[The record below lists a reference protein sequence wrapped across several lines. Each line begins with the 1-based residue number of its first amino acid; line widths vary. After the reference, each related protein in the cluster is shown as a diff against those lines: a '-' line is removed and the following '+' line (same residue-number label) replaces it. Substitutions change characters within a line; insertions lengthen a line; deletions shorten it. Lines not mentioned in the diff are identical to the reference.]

1 MNTKKTLLAAAVG
14 LAAII
19 ASPSY
24 AVITAD
30 APLGTIN
37 SDGAGGLISFQIV
50 DPDPVPIGYD
60 GAITAELRHRFNFSS
75 DPNSTQSFT
84 DTFDFTTTRDGTG
97 SLAFST
103 NAVNLLQSLTF
114 SGVVGDVTFSTGSG
128 SFDVAI
134 LGNGHLGDLEGA
146 PILANMGNVLT
157 ISGLAHGNAFYNGS
171 VTFAPS
177 SAVPE
182 PATWSLMIIGFG
194 AMGASLRRSNKAKWA
209 PKLIAA

>member
-1 MNTKKTLLAAAVG
+1 MAVAGGLLLAA
-14 LAAII
+14 
-19 ASPSY
+19 SPAY
-24 AVITAD
+24 AVINAD
-30 APLGTIN
+30 APLGTTTT
-37 SDGAGGLISFQIV
+37 DGAGGVISFQIV

-60 GAITAELRHRFNFSS
+60 GAITAELRHRFNFST
-75 DPNSTQSFT
+75 DPNSTQAFN

-97 SLAFST
+97 SLTFST

-128 SFDVAI
+128 SFDVAV

-146 PILANMGNVLT
+146 PILANMGNVLS
-157 ISGLAHGNAFYNGS
+157 ISGIAHGNAFYNGS

-182 PATWSLMIIGFG
+182 PATWSLLIVGFG
-194 AMGASLRRSNKAKWA
+194 AMGARLRSRNRATKWA
-209 PKLIAA
+209 PTLLTA